1 MAITF
6 VAKTDKEFDG
16 TGNPAWNVPTGT
28 ANGDYMI
35 NIVPYKSNSGTNTWT
50 PPTGWTKQYED
61 QTDNLN
67 SIVIFDR
74 VANNEPASYTFTQ
87 SGASLELYGGIVT
100 FRGAD
105 ATAPFL
111 AASTRNTGTG
121 TSLTANGPSW
131 SPAADAISVIVVK
144 HRTTAS
150 VPTWP
155 SGWSSSTNGGF
166 EGDDTSV
173 GGNEFS
179 KFAVNLTTNSGVT
192 SLASQSI
199 TYGTSETWVTVQI
212 ALKVAGAAVTLPP
225 HPTVVDFAVTRAAS
239 W

>member
-6 VAKTDKEFDG
+6 VAKADKEFDG
-16 TGNPAWNVPTGT
+16 TTNPVFNVPTGT
-28 ANGDYMI
+28 QDGDLM
-35 NIVPYKSNSGTNTWT
+35 VFLAPFKSNSGSMTWT
-50 PPTGWTKQYED
+50 QSSWVKQYDD

-67 SIVIFDR
+67 SIEIFTR
-74 VANNEPASYTFTQ
+74 VASSEPASYTFTT
-87 SGASLELYGGIVT
+87 SGASIEMYGGIVT

-105 ATAPFL
+105 TTTPFL

-121 TSLTANGPSW
+121 TSLTANSPSW
-131 SPAADAISVIVVK
+131 ATASDAVSIILVK

-150 VPTWP
+150 TPTWP
-155 SGWSSSTNGGF
+155 TGWSSSSNGGF

-179 KFAVNLTTNSGVT
+179 KVAVNLTTNSAVT
-192 SLASQSI
+192 SLPSQSI

-212 ALKVAGAAVTLPP
+212 ALKVASADQPRPYHTDVNPLPFVP
-225 HPTVVDFAVTRAAS
+225 QGRNY
-239 W
+239 